1 MKNSNL
7 AFTPKEEPLQKN
19 ATIYIKKSTDIYQEH
34 SKPLPPKSVLSMM
47 LRASWSKKRSL
58 RRRIKSLTSLAAR
71 VLINQRQTFAYVD
84 FLNSTPLLA
93 QLLDSYPRMFQKIYW
108 PYLTN
113 TLNCQKRLEVLMM
126 HYEFVEKSGLEP
138 IILSAASVPHL
149 LGNISGKSG
158 ALYEIRLAAVSV
170 TAESEGEL
178 TLQLWKQETLIYRIA
193 FSIFPH
199 RGSSVIGV
207 GCLQGP
213 CHRLNGLELIQQT
226 TKDLHGLRP
235 KNLMIRL
242 VQQFGR
248 ECGCTQL
255 ILVGNKNLVVHNAIN
270 KGRMHA
276 NYDEFWLELGAAR
289 QNDGDFGL
297 SCEHAEL
304 NLEDIPSKKRSEA
317 RKRTALLNDAQA
329 IVGSMFK

>member
-7 AFTPKEEPLQKN
+7 ALTLKEEPPHKN
-19 ATIYIKKSTDIYQEH
+19 AAISKTTRTAIYQEP
-34 SKPLPPKSVLSMM
+34 SKPLPLQSVLSMI
-47 LRASWSKKRSL
+47 LRASWSKKSAL

-71 VLINQRQTFAYVD
+71 VLINQRQTFAYTD

-93 QLLDSYPRMFQKIYW
+93 QLLESYPRMYQKIYW

-126 HYEFVEKSGLEP
+126 HYEFVEKLGLEP
-138 IILSAASVPHL
+138 IIGSAASDPHL
-149 LGNISGKSG
+149 LGQISGKSG
-158 ALYEIRLAAVSV
+158 ALYEIRLAAVS

-178 TLQLWKQETLIYRIA
+178 TLQLWQQETLIYGIA
-193 FSIFPH
+193 FSIFT
-199 RGSSVIGV
+199 RSGSPVIGV

-213 CHRLNGLELIQQT
+213 SHRLNGLELIQQT

-248 ECGCTQL
+248 ECGCNQL
-255 ILVGNKNLVVHNAIN
+255 ILVGNQNLVVQNAIN

-276 NYDEFWLELGAAR
+276 NYDEFWLELGAVR
-289 QNDGDFGL
+289 QNDGDFRL

-317 RKRTALLNDAQA
+317 RKRVALLNDAQA